1 MLLAACGSQ
10 AGSDP
15 QSAGPSA
22 ASASASQSGY
32 RYGDF
37 DIGDGRLLRVECY
50 GDASPTILL
59 ESGDEAG
66 ITQWGAVMADLPDV
80 SRTCT
85 YDRAGVGLS
94 SEATGCRGLS
104 DLTGDLE
111 RLLEVA
117 DIGGPYV
124 LVATSGGGFIAAEF
138 AREHADEI
146 AGIVFLDVPGLTDP
160 PPSFPPDLVERL
172 ACDHPLN
179 IERREY
185 LDVEREAWDARAEI
199 GDIPVTIVSNDY
211 GPDAVGEEAGNVEA
225 QQGWMVLSPRA
236 TQVTVASG
244 HDIPYEEPELVV
256 DEVRAVVEAAREP

>member
-1 MLLAACGSQ
+1 MIAPIAETSSR
-10 AGSDP
+10 AGSRLARALAWVAIAVALVACASPVATDP
-15 QSAGPSA
+15 ASA
-22 ASASASQSGY
+22 APSSVSASATRSGY
-32 RYGDF
+32 VYGDF

-66 ITQWGAVMADLPDV
+66 IEQWGAVMGELPDV
-80 SRTCT
+80 SRTCS
-85 YDRAGVGLS
+85 YDRAGIGLS
-94 SEATGCRGLS
+94 SKATGCRGLS

-138 AREHADEI
+138 AREHADEV

-160 PPSFPPDLVERL
+160 PPSLPPDLVERL

-179 IERREY
+179 VERREY

-211 GPDAVGEEAGNVEA
+211 GPMRSATR
-225 QQGWMVLSPRA
+225 RA
-236 TQVTVASG
+236 TLKPSRG
-244 HDIPYEEPELVV
+244 GWF
-256 DEVRAVVEAAREP
+256 